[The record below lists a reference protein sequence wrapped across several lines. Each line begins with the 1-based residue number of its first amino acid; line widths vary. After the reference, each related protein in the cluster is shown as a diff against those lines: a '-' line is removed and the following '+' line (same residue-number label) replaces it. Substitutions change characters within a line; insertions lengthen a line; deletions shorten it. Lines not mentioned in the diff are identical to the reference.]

1 MSDKFILALDQG
13 TTSSRAVLL
22 NNRAEIVSLA
32 QRPFNQHYPQPGWVE
47 HDPMEIWTT
56 QLDAARE
63 ALSKAHVEPSQ
74 IAALGI
80 TNQRETVV
88 LWDRKTGKP
97 LNPAIVWQCRR
108 TAGACDELRA
118 AGHEPMIQQ
127 RTGLLIDA
135 YFSASKIRWL
145 LDNVEGARAEA
156 RAGRL
161 AVGTIDS
168 WLIWQL
174 SGGRLHITDPSN
186 ASRTMLF
193 NINTMMWDDELLAL
207 FDIPRSVL
215 PDVVPSSAMVG
226 NTAESVLGREVP
238 IGGIAGDQQAAL
250 FGQNCFK
257 RGQAKNTYGTGCFVL
272 FNTGEEPIPSTNRLL
287 TTVAWQIG
295 EEKPIYALEGS
306 VFIAGAAVQ
315 WLRDGIQIIESAAD
329 TAAIAAT
336 VEDTGGVY
344 IVPAFVGLGAPYWDQ
359 YARGAILGITRG
371 TTRAHIVRATLE
383 SIAYQTRDLFDAL
396 HADSGCNL
404 MELRVDGGAAANDF
418 LMQAQADIL
427 GCSVIRPR
435 SIETTVSGAA
445 YLAGLACRYWQ
456 DKEEL
461 AQLSNSA
468 VERFEPRMDSSLR
481 EKRYQDWRRAV
492 ERASQWEKP

>member
-1 MSDKFILALDQG
+1 MAEKYILALDQG
-13 TTSSRAVLL
+13 TTSSRAVLF
-22 NNRAEIVSLA
+22 NNRAEIVALA
-32 QRPFNQHYPQPGWVE
+32 QQPFTQYYPQPGWVE
-47 HDPMEIWTT
+47 HDPLEIWST
-56 QLDAARE
+56 QLDAARAALAE
-63 ALSKAHVEPSQ
+63 ARVSPDQ

-88 LWDRKTGKP
+88 LWDRKTGRP
-97 LNPAIVWQCRR
+97 LDRAIVWQCRR
-108 TAGACDELRA
+108 TAGACDDLRA
-118 AGHEPMIQQ
+118 AGHELMIQQ
-127 RTGLLIDA
+127 RTGLMVDA

-156 RAGRL
+156 SAGRL

-193 NINTMMWDDELLAL
+193 NIHRMAWDDDLLAL

-215 PDVVPSSAMVG
+215 PDVVPSSAIVG
-226 NTAESVLGREVP
+226 ATEESLFGREIS

-250 FGQNCFK
+250 FGQGCFA

-272 FNTGEEPIPSTNRLL
+272 LNTGEEPTPSTNRLL
-287 TTVAWQIG
+287 TTVAWQLEG
-295 EEKPIYALEGS
+295 EKPYYALEGS

-315 WLRDGIQIIESAAD
+315 WLRDGLQIIESAAE
-329 TAAIAAT
+329 TEKLAAS

-344 IVPAFVGLGAPYWDQ
+344 VVPAFVGLGAPYWDQ

-396 HADSGCNL
+396 NADSGCDL
-404 MELRVDGGAAANDF
+404 TELRVDGGAAANDF
-418 LMQAQADIL
+418 LLQAQADIL
-427 GCSVIRPR
+427 GCAVVRPR
-435 SIETTVSGAA
+435 LLESTVAGAA
-445 YLAGLACRYWQ
+445 YLAGLACGYWRNK
-456 DKEEL
+456 DEL
-461 AQLSNSA
+461 TALFSSA
-468 VERFEPRMDSSLR
+468 AERFEPRMDKALR
-481 EKRYQDWRRAV
+481 ESRYHDWRRAV
-492 ERASQWEKP
+492 ERASHWERQ